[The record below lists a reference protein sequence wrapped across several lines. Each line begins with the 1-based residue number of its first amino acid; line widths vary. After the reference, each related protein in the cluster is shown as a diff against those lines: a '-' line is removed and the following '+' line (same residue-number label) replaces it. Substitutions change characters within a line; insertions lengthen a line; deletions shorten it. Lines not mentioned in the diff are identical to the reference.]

1 MPNYLTFE
9 ICVDSPESALVAQ
22 KGGASRVELCD
33 NLFEGGTTP
42 SLGSIKTARRLLD
55 LALHVI
61 IRPRGGDFL
70 YSDIEFETMKLD
82 IAAAKEAGVDGVVI
96 GLLTRDG
103 EIDRPRTTELI
114 ARARPMSVTVHRAFD
129 MCRDPSEALEA
140 LVELGVDRIL
150 TSGQQ
155 ATAVEGAA
163 LIARMVEQAAGRI
176 GIIACGSIDESN
188 AAAVIAA
195 TRAKEFH
202 FTAFEEIASQMEF
215 RNEAVAMG
223 SDDAPSEYALR
234 ITTAD
239 RVNAIITAAKG
250 R

>member
-9 ICVDSPESALVAQ
+9 ICVDSPESALAAQ
-22 KGGASRVELCD
+22 KGGAGRVELCD
-33 NLFEGGTTP
+33 NLLEGGTTP

-55 LALHVI
+55 LDLHVI

-82 IAAAKEAGVDGVVI
+82 IAAAKKAGVDGVVI

-103 EIDRPRTTELI
+103 EIDRPRTAELI

-155 ATAVEGAA
+155 ASAVEGAA
-163 LIARMVEQAAGRI
+163 LIAQMVEQAAGRI

-188 AAAVIAA
+188 AATVVAA

-202 FTAFEEIASQMEF
+202 FTAFDQRESSMRF
-215 RNEAVAMG
+215 VNDRVAMG
-223 SDDAPSEYALR
+223 SDDAPSEYTLR
-234 ITTAD
+234 MTTAE
-239 RVNAIITAAKG
+239 RVRAIITAAGGK
-250 R
+250 